1 MHIVIYSIP
10 LWVPRSTYNKAD
22 NLLDWITT
30 QVQMHRHDQTL
41 SSFDLFAWPH
51 LNFRVPPVF
60 DQTILLKT
68 WNVYILKLQII
79 NLSGLLKIRLWRKL
93 VLNSYCYP
101 SKIPLI
107 FTAIY
112 VETWKALCRG
122 PIKNTETRRGPSLP
136 TGPHN
141 WSVSWRFQ
149 VTLAFNMCWKASK
162 MSIWPFF
169 GQGTKS
175 KSPACR
181 EHH

>member
-1 MHIVIYSIP
+1 
-10 LWVPRSTYNKAD
+10 
-22 NLLDWITT
+22 
-30 QVQMHRHDQTL
+30 MHRHYQTL
-41 SSFDLFAWPH
+41 SSFDLFGWLH

-112 VETWKALCRG
+112 VETWKALER
-122 PIKNTETRRGPSLP
+122 PHKKKTPRLAVVQVSISLP

-141 WSVSWRFQ
+141 WSVSVVRFQ

-175 KSPACR
+175 KSPGCR
-181 EHH
+181 EHSHDSKEWDIQ